1 MQMGPSGSPRPDVY
15 TLPKSFSRFTPL
27 SYEIKISV
35 ADFRRDVTAG
45 KWQKYLEFSAG
56 VIFAVPAG
64 LIKKEDVPP
73 GCGLIV
79 RHDGMWRT
87 VKGPTLSHVPTLP
100 RDSWMKLLIDGL
112 NRQHKEVQPRIASS
126 WNAQDKIRQKY
137 GNKIASLLSDMEQA
151 DYILRRNI
159 DELNTQGEQVRK
171 EIQARYQR
179 INDSEK
185 QNLEAARQA
194 VKDVCALI
202 GLDDSDSHSIRLR
215 VRELRER
222 LEENAEIAHLRR
234 NLKAAQQALT
244 QGLSFPLDGGNN
256 FQIDEL

>member
-64 LIKKEDVPP
+64 LIKKEDVPA

-79 RHDGMWRT
+79 RHEGMWRAA
-87 VKGPTLSHVPTLP
+87 KGPTLKHVPTLP
-100 RDSWMKLLIDGL
+100 RDSWMKLLIDGVD
-112 NRQHKEVQPRIASS
+112 RQYKEVQPRSASVWHS
-126 WNAQDKIRQKY
+126 QNKIREKY
-137 GNKIASLLSDMEQA
+137 GHNIASLLSDLQLAEFN
-151 DYILRRNI
+151 LKRKI
-159 DELNTQGEQVRK
+159 DELNNQGEDVRK
-171 EIQARYQR
+171 EIQARFQR
-179 INDSEK
+179 VNDSEK

-194 VKDVCALI
+194 VKDVCELI
-202 GLDDSDSHSIRLR
+202 GLGDATDSHSIRLR

-222 LEENAEIAHLRR
+222 LNENNEIAHLRR

-244 QGLSFPLDGGNN
+244 QGLSFPLDGGVA
-256 FQIDEL
+256 